1 MLEAEQGLRHCQ
13 LLWVVI
19 ETLGDNKPPLGMA
32 KQKASAHINILCWLC
47 YNSVNFFFFLWV
59 SSSRVVP
66 LCPLVS
72 TGPFALLFCP
82 LEVIFPPAFAVWESW
97 LAYLSLGDTWRDS
110 SSLSIILLFPILE
123 LFSSV
128 KHCSW
133 EFVLNI
139 LFKLKLLQRDKLQWP
154 VCVRARP
161 SAEHPVFRLAVKK
174 LGWGIASNL

>member
-72 TGPFALLFCP
+72 TGPFALPFRP
-82 LEVIFPPAFAVWESW
+82 LEVIFPPASSVWKSR

-161 SAEHPVFRLAVKK
+161 SAEQSCLQAGCKEVGLRNSL
-174 LGWGIASNL
+174 